1 MADAGFSKIRLP
13 SLNALK
19 AFDVVMRRRSLSLA
33 ADELL
38 VTPQAVGQQIRAL
51 EAALKVP
58 LFEHKGRS
66 IEPTEAAIILSHFVS
81 QGFEEIAKGVRRVTR
96 STARERVNLNVSPFF
111 AARHLLPEF
120 SAFSEVAP
128 SADLRL
134 STMVDMP
141 DFHRDEIDLAIQ
153 WGYGDWPHLEI
164 ALLIPDAKVI
174 CCAPAI
180 ARGVRAPAD
189 LAKAKLLDAF
199 KSRRLWSDI
208 LRTLGVEGARYDR
221 TIGFDD
227 AATMRRATAQGMGV
241 GLLSEL
247 DADEDIARGT
257 VVAPLG
263 RHALAGMAPQDVPG
277 FHLVAPKSHLRVAA
291 VAKLFRWIAQ
301 RDWSAGAAPKR
312 RRDMKEDLS

>member
-1 MADAGFSKIRLP
+1 MADAGFSRVRLP
-13 SLNALK
+13 PLNALR
-19 AFDVVMRRRSLSLA
+19 AFDVVMRRRSLKLA

-51 EAALKVP
+51 EAALKTK

-66 IEPTEAAIILSHFVS
+66 IEPTEAAIVLSHFVS
-81 QGFEEIAKGVRRVTR
+81 QGFEEIAKGVLRVTR
-96 STARERVNLNVSPFF
+96 GATRERINLNVSPFF

-164 ALLIPDAKVI
+164 ALLIPDPKVI
-174 CCAPAI
+174 CCTPDL
-180 ARGVRAPAD
+180 ARTIRTSAD
-189 LAKAKLLDAF
+189 LAKVKLLDAF

-208 LRTLGVEGARYDR
+208 LRTLGVEGARLDR

-257 VVAPLG
+257 VVAPFG
-263 RHALAGMAPQDVPG
+263 RRALAGMASADIPG
-277 FHLVAPKSHLRVAA
+277 FYLVAPKAHLRVAA
-291 VAKLFRWIAQ
+291 VAKLFRWIAG
-301 RDWSAGAAPKR
+301 RAWGGPRAPA
-312 RRDMKEDLS
+312 